1 MMKQTFGKGIES
13 LIPNKKNKIK
23 QSLPEKKESIFFVD
37 INKVKANPYQPR
49 KDFDQDALESLA
61 ESIREHGIIQP
72 MVVSKVQ
79 KDVERGSDVEYQ
91 LIAGERRLLA
101 SKMIGLKEVPIII
114 RQPSEKEK
122 LEVSIIE
129 NVQRK
134 DLNSIEKAEAYKRLE
149 QEFGFGH
156 EQIAKMVGV
165 SRPVV
170 TNTIRL
176 LDLPQEIKKAV
187 SQGKIGMAQA
197 RAILMAKEPKE
208 QKELFS
214 KIIKEGLTVEE
225 IEKQVQKLAV
235 WQPKP
240 KTVKFLQEFN
250 ELEEQAK
257 KLFGIETLKFG
268 SEKGL
273 VKLTIFFTDKKQAE
287 DLLEK
292 FDPTT
297 TFLKKSGEGL
307 TKIDKKVV

>member
-1 MMKQTFGKGIES
+1 MKQTFGKGIES

-23 QSLPEKKESIFFVD
+23 KSFSEKKEAIFFVD

-49 KDFDQDALESLA
+49 KEFDQEALESLA

-72 MVVSKVQ
+72 LVVSKTQ
-79 KDVERGSDVEYQ
+79 KDVVRGSDVEYQ

-101 SKMIGLKEVPIII
+101 SKMIGLKEVPVII
-114 RQPSEKEK
+114 RESTEKQK

-129 NVQRK
+129 NVQRR

-149 QEFGFGH
+149 QEFSFTH
-156 EQIAKMVGV
+156 QEIAKMAGV

-176 LDLPQEIKKAV
+176 LDLPQEIRKAIL
-187 SQGKIGMAQA
+187 QGKIGMAQA
-197 RAILMAKEPKE
+197 RAILMAKEPKK
-208 QKELFS
+208 QKELFL
-214 KIIKEGLTVEE
+214 KIITGKLSVSE
-225 IEKQVQKLAV
+225 IEKQVQKMDV

-250 ELEEQAK
+250 EIEEQAK

-268 SEKGL
+268 TEKGL
-273 VKLTIFFTDKKQAE
+273 VKLTMFFTDKKQAK
-287 DLLEK
+287 DLLDK
-292 FDPTT
+292 F
-297 TFLKKSGEGL
+297 K
-307 TKIDKKVV
+307 